1 MFTFKDGFWLYA
13 METEGMDFLVNTKT
27 AKLNA
32 VIKEIRGI
40 RSPSID
46 QETFEQI
53 LHRHGL
59 SLSTLTQK
67 EILYIQDGIRH
78 R

>member
-13 METEGMDFLVNTKT
+13 METEGMDFLVNTRT

-40 RSPSID
+40 NTPSID
-46 QETFEQI
+46 QETFERI

-59 SLSTLTQK
+59 SLSILTQK